1 MQGKQWQSWLRINM
15 FPELIKMTICFVC
28 LKKIRWNE
36 PGRTSLQLHGKMSKT
51 GSSNT
56 QKVAKNYVSKYNLKD
71 LCGNANVIHTENR
84 FRASLGKENWYR
96 NQFSLPNKWCELFW
110 DLFDIDYEC
119 HLKFCS
125 PS

>member
-1 MQGKQWQSWLRINM
+1 
-15 FPELIKMTICFVC
+15 
-28 LKKIRWNE
+28 
-36 PGRTSLQLHGKMSKT
+36 MSKN

-71 LCGNANVIHTENR
+71 LCGNANVIHKENR

-96 NQFSLPNKWCELFW
+96 NRFSLPNEQCEFFG
-110 DLFDIDYEC
+110 DLFDTDYEC